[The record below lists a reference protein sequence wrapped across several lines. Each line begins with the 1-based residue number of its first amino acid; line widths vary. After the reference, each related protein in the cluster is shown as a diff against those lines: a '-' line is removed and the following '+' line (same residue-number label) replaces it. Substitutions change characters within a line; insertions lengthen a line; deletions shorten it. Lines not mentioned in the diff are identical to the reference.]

1 MPSTESS
8 TIIEAPT
15 QRIWDYVSDFGNWEH
30 FTTRYGLLSVK
41 RQSFRLSEDCVAGE
55 NATVIVTSNGSSL
68 PWTITAWNPLQ
79 EISLFTECCGWLK
92 RYASAI
98 TITVPSGA
106 TGQLLKIVNIGA
118 GIATINITV
127 DGSAIAQPL
136 AQNDKMNL
144 FWYASSWRTNA

>member
-98 TITVPSGA
+98 TITIEHQTPLSARLTLRYEWIPINAAMSLLLVSDLMGRTDKWVKMMTEAIKSGS
-106 TGQLLKIVNIGA
+106 T
-118 GIATINITV
+118 
-127 DGSAIAQPL
+127 
-136 AQNDKMNL
+136 
-144 FWYASSWRTNA
+144 R

>member
-8 TIIEAPT
+8 TIIEAPA

-98 TITVPSGA
+98 TITIEHQTPLSARLTLRYEWIPINAAMSLLLVSDLMGRTDKWVKMMTEAIKSGS
-106 TGQLLKIVNIGA
+106 T
-118 GIATINITV
+118 
-127 DGSAIAQPL
+127 
-136 AQNDKMNL
+136 
-144 FWYASSWRTNA
+144 R